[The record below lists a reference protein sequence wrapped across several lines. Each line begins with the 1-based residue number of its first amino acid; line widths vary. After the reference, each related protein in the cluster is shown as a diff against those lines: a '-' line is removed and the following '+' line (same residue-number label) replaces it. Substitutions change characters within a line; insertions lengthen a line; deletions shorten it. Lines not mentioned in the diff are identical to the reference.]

1 LLTKTTQFKIN
12 QQTQLRTPLSYVSFI
27 LHIYYS
33 IDNMDSSYT
42 EHHHNHNE
50 AEDHHDNDDAS
61 FQFMIDRRRLSSGV
75 EHNVNGTSSSEHRT
89 FVDNLVGATKK
100 CNSLVLTYC
109 SMCTG
114 YMDKQVQYEVMQQS
128 YQAMA
133 SDAAKATATAAS
145 MFQFPPS
152 SNAGSSNSSSVMTFD
167 FANCNYYDNDVQDM
181 ATEMFDEDS
190 VVDSISTR

>member
-1 LLTKTTQFKIN
+1 MEHRNQADADADDHDDDNSLQFI
-12 QQTQLRTPLSYVSFI
+12 
-27 LHIYYS
+27 
-33 IDNMDSSYT
+33 
-42 EHHHNHNE
+42 
-50 AEDHHDNDDAS
+50 
-61 FQFMIDRRRLSSGV
+61 IDRRRISSGV
-75 EHNVNGTSSSEHRT
+75 EHNVNGASSSEHRT

-152 SNAGSSNSSSVMTFD
+152 SNAGTASSNSSSTMTFD
-167 FANCNYYDNDVQDM
+167 FANCNYYDHEVQDM

-190 VVDSISTR
+190 VVDSISMR